1 MRIGIDIDDT
11 ITETSSLIEQ
21 VISENNLYDLNSD
34 FDSYSDIVLKTYDD
48 IIRDNIDRI
57 LANCPIKK
65 DAVSVI
71 KHLKDM
77 GHDIYI
83 ITARDNYYSPN
94 VFDITVS
101 FFKEHGIIYDKL
113 IFNCKEK
120 KIACIDNKIDVMLDD
135 RGSFIE
141 SLKDTSTKGILFSSS
156 HNKKYNCDRITNWLE
171 FKKIIDNWR

>member
-21 VISENNLYDLNSD
+21 IIYDNNIYNVSSD
-34 FDSYSDIVLKTYDD
+34 FDSYSDIELKTYDD
-48 IIRDNIDRI
+48 IIRENIDNIMK
-57 LANCPIKK
+57 NCPIKK
-65 DAVSVI
+65 DAIEVLKYI
-71 KHLKDM
+71 KDM
-77 GHDIYI
+77 GHEIYI

-101 FFKEHGIIYDKL
+101 FLKEHGIIYDKL

-120 KIACIDNKIDVMLDD
+120 KVVCIDSKIDIMLDD

-141 SLKDTSTKGILFSSS
+141 SLKDTNTKGILFSSI
-156 HNKKYNCDRITNWLE
+156 HNEKYDCDRVNNWLE
-171 FKKIIDNWR
+171 FKEIIDNWR